1 MDALAVIA
9 KITGTALLVWT
20 GRSIYKHVVNIR
32 IIGPAGKK
40 KDVASGNDTSITV
53 EKRHSVTENALNN
66 LLLYLW
72 FAFLIAFSLGLIL
85 NN

>member
-1 MDALAVIA
+1 MDALAIIA
-9 KITGTALLVWT
+9 KITGAALLIWT
-20 GRSIYKHVVNIR
+20 GRSIYKHVANIR
-32 IIGPAGKK
+32 TKGPAGKK
-40 KDVASGNDTSITV
+40 NDDASQNNASIKDEKQHSIT
-53 EKRHSVTENALNN
+53 EHALNN